1 MNRVTGIIVMGLALA
16 PSACAASRGDKVR
29 EAERTVR
36 AEQTKEKLF
45 ERGKLF
51 ARVGDYTRASQYLTA
66 ALDAGAKPDD
76 VLPILMRVYVV
87 SGRYRTAIQLG
98 EEELTKYPEKHAL
111 RFLVGTL
118 YAAVG
123 RLDMARDHLE
133 RVLAAKP
140 KHAGAHYAMG
150 VLLRDGENDPVGAD
164 QHFRE
169 YLKLEPTGAHAEEA
183 RGSLL
188 KEVP

>member
-1 MNRVTGIIVMGLALA
+1 MTQLGRLSTIAFVLVL
-16 PSACAASRGDKVR
+16 PACAATREDKAR

-36 AEQTKEKLF
+36 AEQTADKLF

-51 ARVGDYTRASQYLTA
+51 AHVGDYTRASQYLSA
-66 ALDAGAKPDD
+66 ALDAGAKPDQ
-76 VLPILMRVYVV
+76 VLPVLMRVLVV
-87 SGRYRTAIQLG
+87 SGRFRTAIQLG
-98 EEELTKYPEKHAL
+98 EQELTKRPENHSL

-118 YAAVG
+118 HAAVG
-123 RLDMARDHLE
+123 RADLAREHLE
-133 RVLAAKP
+133 KVLAAQP
-140 KHAGAHYAMG
+140 KHAEAHYALA
-150 VLLRDGENDPVGAD
+150 VLLRDGENDLVGAD

-169 YLKLEPTGAHAEEA
+169 YLKLQPTGPHAEEA